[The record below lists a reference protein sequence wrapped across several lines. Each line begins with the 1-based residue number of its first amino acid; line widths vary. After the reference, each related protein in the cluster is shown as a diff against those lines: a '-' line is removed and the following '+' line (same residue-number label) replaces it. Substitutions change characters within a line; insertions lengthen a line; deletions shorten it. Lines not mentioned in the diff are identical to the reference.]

1 MKYNFYM
8 SHKYILCTFA
18 LLLAAC
24 GNSQKN
30 GGQTVTYTNPVI
42 ATDAPDPSVIRADD
56 GSYYL
61 YATGHGYSIFHSEDL
76 VAWERVGAAFTD
88 QTWPAA
94 IRNGR
99 RGDLWA
105 PEICRINDKYVLFYS
120 LWFGD
125 VKYSVIGYATADR
138 PEGPFTDRGV
148 LIDSQQIGVEQSIDQ
163 YYYEEN
169 GKSYLFWGSFRNI
182 YVLELDVTDDAR
194 IAPKPETKRLFAGT
208 AFEGTNIYKRDGW
221 YYFFASTGDFAGG
234 AESTYQTVVA
244 RSRNLLGPY
253 VDRQGRTTLD
263 NGCEVLLRRND
274 KFAGP
279 GHNAGLIE
287 DADGRTW
294 MFYHAYD
301 CSCPERGRLGML
313 DEVCWDDE
321 GWPCIGDG
329 SPSLNATAP
338 AVEQ

>member
-1 MKYNFYM
+1 M
-8 SHKYILCTFA
+8 
-18 LLLAAC
+18 
-24 GNSQKN
+24 
-30 GGQTVTYTNPVI
+30 
-42 ATDAPDPSVIRADD
+42 
-56 GSYYL
+56 
-61 YATGHGYSIFHSEDL
+61 
-76 VAWERVGAAFTD
+76 
-88 QTWPAA
+88 
-94 IRNGR
+94 
-99 RGDLWA
+99 
-105 PEICRINDKYVLFYS
+105 LFYS

-263 NGCEVLLRRND
+263 NGCEVILRRND

-287 DADGRTW
+287 DAEGRTW

-301 CSCPERGRLGML
+301 CSCPEQGRLGML

-321 GWPCIGDG
+321 GWPCIGNG
-329 SPSLNATAP
+329 SPSLHATAP
-338 AVEQ
+338 SVEQ